1 LPTFLEK
8 GFAMNREQ
16 LIKKLLGYKNELKE
30 ALIEHD
36 QALAEFC
43 EEMLVVIK
51 QQLKLAK

>member
-1 LPTFLEK
+1 
-8 GFAMNREQ
+8 MNKEQ
-16 LIKKLLGYKNELKE
+16 LIKKVLQYRMELKE

-36 QALAEFC
+36 QALVDFT